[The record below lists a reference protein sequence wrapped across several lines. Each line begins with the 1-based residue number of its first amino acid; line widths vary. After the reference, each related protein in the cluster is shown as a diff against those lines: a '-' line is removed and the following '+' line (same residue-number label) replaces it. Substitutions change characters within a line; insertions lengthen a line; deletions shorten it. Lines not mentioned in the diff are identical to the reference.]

1 MPTDRSYV
9 TNLNRTKFEEDTIMK
24 KFMSIVVVM
33 IFTFIVTSICF
44 AQDPPAP
51 RDPKCQTGIAEVQ
64 E

>member
-1 MPTDRSYV
+1 
-9 TNLNRTKFEEDTIMK
+9 MK
-24 KFMSIVVVM
+24 KFMSIVIVM